1 MIWNMVSVWIIGAL
15 CLARGLN
22 CLNLMD
28 FLLAAFAMT
37 AGIVLLVKYRKARK
51 ENRTAR
57 EAVSLLTIILSW
69 VCCVAFSF
77 RALDTRRLTDFLF
90 AAFFLTDGIVDSV
103 LYRKNRKNQKEKDSN
118 GETHC
123 SIYPEGGRGQ
133 D

>member
-1 MIWNMVSVWIIGAL
+1 MIWNMVSVWIIGVL

-69 VCCVAFSF
+69 VCCAAFSF

-90 AAFFLTDGIVDSV
+90 AVFFLTDGIVDSV
-103 LYRKNRKNQKEKDSN
+103 LYRKNRKNQKE
-118 GETHC
+118 
-123 SIYPEGGRGQ
+123 
-133 D
+133 